1 MKPQSPLNTERITT
15 ANSSLNILPLASD
28 RNISDGGITRRERE
42 DATSSSLIKTWAK
55 AKEQNTPA
63 SEEFATTY
71 IY

>member
-1 MKPQSPLNTERITT
+1 MKSQSPLRITT

-28 RNISDGGITRRERE
+28 KNISDGGITRRERE
-42 DATSSSLIKTWAK
+42 DATGSSLIKNWAK

-63 SEEFATTY
+63 YEEFETTY